1 MAFLWNVKEPL
12 EVSKWTELPREVIE
26 IVLKNLSQDDL
37 WTCRDFSSRW
47 PTVAKAPGLLKLV
60 TSLSPFAW
68 NEVPVKLSRL
78 HQLEICNSQ
87 VQRCLMVELPGTAA
101 CAAMLE
107 PLTYQGLQLP
117 ECRLLAALRYQ
128 VDLEADLAADEL
140 CISDYNAENL
150 DDIMSDSSM
159 ASIAAFSCLT
169 RLDLVCYGCP
179 ALQTL
184 GQLSHCQRLALHL
197 IHKGLARETCC
208 EAVLLINNAGLKKVQ
223 LDGHAWSDATYLA
236 LLTLTSPK
244 GQPVSHCTADQAG
257 ALECAI
263 RAQQELGLLQPDVE
277 LHLPK
282 MIPHGCSLRRFGFSP
297 ALHER
302 RA

>member
-12 EVSKWTELPREVIE
+12 EVLGAHDLPVLFWLPGYRIASENGVQVSKWTELPREVIE

-128 VDLEADLAADEL
+128 VDLEADLAADVRK
-140 CISDYNAENL
+140 IAE
-150 DDIMSDSSM
+150 
-159 ASIAAFSCLT
+159 AS
-169 RLDLVCYGCP
+169 
-179 ALQTL
+179 
-184 GQLSHCQRLALHL
+184 
-197 IHKGLARETCC
+197 
-208 EAVLLINNAGLKKVQ
+208 
-223 LDGHAWSDATYLA
+223 
-236 LLTLTSPK
+236 
-244 GQPVSHCTADQAG
+244 
-257 ALECAI
+257 AI
-263 RAQQELGLLQPDVE
+263 L
-277 LHLPK
+277 
-282 MIPHGCSLRRFGFSP
+282 
-297 ALHER
+297 
-302 RA
+302 